1 MRNMRTGEASI
12 LAVIV
17 LGLLITLLAEVSYG
31 GSSESRDSNTTEKV
45 SD

>member
-1 MRNMRTGEASI
+1 MRKAEVSI

-31 GSSESRDSNTTEKV
+31 ETANVDSNTTEKV
-45 SD
+45 SE